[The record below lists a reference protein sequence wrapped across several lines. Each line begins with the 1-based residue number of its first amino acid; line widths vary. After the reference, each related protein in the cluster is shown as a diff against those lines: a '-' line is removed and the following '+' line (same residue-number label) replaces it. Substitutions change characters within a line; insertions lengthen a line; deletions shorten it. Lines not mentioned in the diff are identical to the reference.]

1 METGRERPIGVF
13 DSGVGGISTLKSM
26 IRILPEER
34 FLYYGDMKNAPYG
47 TKTADEVL
55 QCVRGVVEKLQEQDI
70 KALVI
75 ACNTA
80 TGAAAAALRAE
91 LTIPV
96 IAMEPALKPA
106 VERHAG
112 GRILVMATAMTL
124 KEKKFFDLWDQYRD
138 TADIVPVPCDPDQ
151 FDGELERYYPE
162 KVDSVADI
170 VAEFNI
176 NPEEIEEEGGDE
188 EDLAN
193 AAPIIKFV
201 DAVIAQAVHD
211 KASDIHFEPFEKNF
225 RIRYRVDCAL
235 YEMPPPPRSLAAPVI
250 SRIKII
256 SGLNISERRRPQDGR
271 IQIKVNGRPVDLRV
285 SCLPTSHGES
295 VVLRVLDRSVVNL
308 ELDALGIGKDVLE
321 KIRELIHLPNG
332 ILLVTGP
339 TGSGKTTTLYSA
351 LGEINNPSDKLLTA
365 EDPVEYDIEGIIQ
378 CPINDAVGMTFDKAL
393 RAFLRQDPDRI
404 LVGEIRDFITAQI
417 AVEASLTGHFVF
429 STLHTN
435 DAASTVTRLVDM
447 GVEPFLIASSLVGV
461 LGQRLIRRVC
471 KNCMT
476 EYVPTDEDLDRLNL
490 ERGQVEGKTFVYGK
504 GCPLCNN
511 TGYRG
516 RKALTELLVVNNEL
530 REMIS
535 NGAPANEIADKACEC
550 GMRPLREDGLLAIF
564 NHETTVDEVVRYT

>member
-1 METGRERPIGVF
+1 MTDIENSALIDLILNEYGAANPQLKEQLDAVIEECERSGKSAFEIVTNFGLFTRE
-13 DSGVGGISTLKSM
+13 DL
-26 IRILPEER
+26 
-34 FLYYGDMKNAPYG
+34 
-47 TKTADEVL
+47 L
-55 QCVRGVVEKLQEQDI
+55 QCMADNLGTYVWNPKTFGDISRDVIEKVDLNLARTHQVIPLRYDDLGIELAMRRPLDYQTVE
-70 KALVI
+70 
-75 ACNTA
+75 
-80 TGAAAAALRAE
+80 ALRF
-91 LTIPV
+91 
-96 IAMEPALKPA
+96 
-106 VERHAG
+106 
-112 GRILVMATAMTL
+112 ILN
-124 KEKKFFDLWDQYRD
+124 K
-138 TADIVPVPCDPDQ
+138 DILAVPCDPDV

-176 NPEEIEEEGGDE
+176 NPDELEDEGDD

-201 DAVIAQAVHD
+201 DAVIKQAVHD

-225 RIRYRVDCAL
+225 RIRYRVDGAL

-271 IQIKVNGRPVDLRV
+271 IQMKVNGRPVDLRV

-476 EYVPTDEDLDRLNL
+476 EYIPTDEDLDRLNL

>member
-1 METGRERPIGVF
+1 MTDIENSALIDLLLNEYGAANPQLKEQLDAVAEECER
-13 DSGVGGISTLKSM
+13 SGKSAYEVIANFGLM
-26 IRILPEER
+26 
-34 FLYYGDMKNAPYG
+34 
-47 TKTADEVL
+47 TKQDQL
-55 QCVRGVVEKLQEQDI
+55 QCIAANLGSYVWDPKSFGDISRDVIEKVDLNL
-70 KALVI
+70 ARTHLVI
-75 ACNTA
+75 PLRYDDLSIELAMRRPLDYQTVE
-80 TGAAAAALRAE
+80 ALRF
-91 LTIPV
+91 
-96 IAMEPALKPA
+96 
-106 VERHAG
+106 
-112 GRILVMATAMTL
+112 ILN
-124 KEKKFFDLWDQYRD
+124 K
-138 TADIVPVPCDPDQ
+138 DILAVPCDPDV

-176 NPEEIEEEGGDE
+176 NPEELEEEGDE

-201 DAVIAQAVHD
+201 DAVIKQAVYD

-225 RIRYRVDCAL
+225 RIRYRVDGAL

-271 IQIKVNGRPVDLRV
+271 IQMKVNGRPVDLRV

-295 VVLRVLDRSVVNL
+295 AVLRVLDRSVVNL
-308 ELDALGIGKDVLE
+308 QLDALGIGQDVLD

-351 LGEINNPSDKLLTA
+351 LGEINNPEDKLLTA
-365 EDPVEYDIEGIIQ
+365 EDPVEYDIEGIVQ
-378 CPINDAVGMTFDKAL
+378 CPINDAVGMTFEKAL

-404 LVGEIRDFITAQI
+404 LVGEIRDFVTAQI

-435 DAASTVTRLVDM
+435 DAASTVTRLADM

-504 GCPLCNN
+504 GCPVCNN
-511 TGYRG
+511 TGYKG
-516 RKALTELLVVNNEL
+516 RKALTELLVVNNVL

-535 NGAPANEIADKACEC
+535 SGAPANELADKACEF

-564 NHETTVDEVVRYT
+564 NHETSVDEVVR

>member
-1 METGRERPIGVF
+1 MSDIENSALIDLLLNEYGAANPQ
-13 DSGVGGISTLKSM
+13 LKEQ
-26 IRILPEER
+26 L
-34 FLYYGDMKNAPYG
+34 D
-47 TKTADEVL
+47 
-55 QCVRGVVEKLQEQDI
+55 GVVEECERSGKSAYEVISDFGLMSKPELLQNMANNLGSYVWDPKAHGDI
-70 KALVI
+70 ARDVI
-75 ACNTA
+75 EKVDLNLARTHQVIPLRYDDNSIELAMRRPLDYQTVE
-80 TGAAAAALRAE
+80 ALRF
-91 LTIPV
+91 
-96 IAMEPALKPA
+96 
-106 VERHAG
+106 
-112 GRILVMATAMTL
+112 ILN
-124 KEKKFFDLWDQYRD
+124 K
-138 TADIVPVPCDPDQ
+138 DIVPVPCDPDQ

-176 NPEEIEEEGGDE
+176 NPEELEEEGGDE

-225 RIRYRVDCAL
+225 RIRYRVDGAL

-271 IQIKVNGRPVDLRV
+271 IQKKINGRPVDLRV

-308 ELDALGIGKDVLE
+308 QLDALGIGQDVLD
-321 KIRELIHLPNG
+321 KIRDLIHLPNG

-351 LGEINNPSDKLLTA
+351 LGEINNPEDKLLTA
-365 EDPVEYDIEGIIQ
+365 EDPVEYDIEGIVQ
-378 CPINDAVGMTFDKAL
+378 CPINDAVGMTFEKAL

-404 LVGEIRDFITAQI
+404 LVGEIRDFVTAQI

-435 DAASTVTRLVDM
+435 DAASTITRLTDM

-471 KNCMT
+471 KNCMV

-504 GCPLCNN
+504 GCPVCNN
-511 TGYRG
+511 TGYKG

-535 NGAPANEIADKACEC
+535 NGVPANELADKACEY

-564 NHETTVDEVVRYT
+564 NHETSVDEVVRYT

>member
-1 METGRERPIGVF
+1 MTDIENSALIDLLLNEYGVANPQLKEQLEAVVEECERSGKSAYEVIANFGLFTKQELLQSMAENLGSYVWDPKASGDIARDVIEKVDLNLARTHQVIPVKCD
-13 DSGVGGISTLKSM
+13 DSGIELAMRRPLDYQTVEALRFILNKD
-26 IRILPEER
+26 ILP
-34 FLYYGDMKNAPYG
+34 
-47 TKTADEVL
+47 
-55 QCVRGVVEKLQEQDI
+55 I
-70 KALVI
+70 
-75 ACNTA
+75 
-80 TGAAAAALRAE
+80 
-91 LTIPV
+91 
-96 IAMEPALKPA
+96 
-106 VERHAG
+106 
-112 GRILVMATAMTL
+112 
-124 KEKKFFDLWDQYRD
+124 
-138 TADIVPVPCDPDQ
+138 PCDPDV
-151 FDGELERYYPE
+151 FDAELERYYPE

-176 NPEEIEEEGGDE
+176 NPEELEEEADE

-201 DAVIAQAVHD
+201 DAVIKQAVYD

-225 RIRYRVDCAL
+225 RIRYRVDGAL

-271 IQIKVNGRPVDLRV
+271 IQMKVNGRPVDLRV

-308 ELDALGIGKDVLE
+308 QLDALGIGQDVLD
-321 KIRELIHLPNG
+321 KMRELIHLPNG

-351 LGEINNPSDKLLTA
+351 LGEINNPEDKLLTA
-365 EDPVEYDIEGIIQ
+365 EDPVEYDIEGIVQ
-378 CPINDAVGMTFDKAL
+378 CPINDAVGMTFEKAL

-404 LVGEIRDFITAQI
+404 LVGEIRDFVTAQI

-435 DAASTVTRLVDM
+435 DAASTVTRLADM

-476 EYVPTDEDLDRLNL
+476 EYVPTDEDLERLNL

-504 GCPLCNN
+504 GCPVCNN
-511 TGYRG
+511 TGYKG

-535 NGAPANEIADKACEC
+535 NGAPANELADKACEF

-564 NHETTVDEVVRYT
+564 NHETSVDEVIRYT

>member
-1 METGRERPIGVF
+1 MTDIENSALIDLLLNEYGPKNPKLKEQLDAVTEECER
-13 DSGVGGISTLKSM
+13 SGKSAYEV
-26 IRILPEER
+26 IANFGL
-34 FLYYGDMKNAPYG
+34 FSKQDMLQAMAENLGSYVWDP
-47 TKTADEVL
+47 KTAGDVDRAAIDAVDSNLARTHQVIPVKLDDSSIEL
-55 QCVRGVVEKLQEQDI
+55 AMRRPLDYQTVE
-70 KALVI
+70 
-75 ACNTA
+75 
-80 TGAAAAALRAE
+80 ALRF
-91 LTIPV
+91 
-96 IAMEPALKPA
+96 
-106 VERHAG
+106 
-112 GRILVMATAMTL
+112 ILN
-124 KEKKFFDLWDQYRD
+124 K
-138 TADIVPVPCDPDQ
+138 DIIPVPCDPDV
-151 FDGELERYYPE
+151 FDAELERYYPE

-176 NPEEIEEEGGDE
+176 NPEEIQEDADE

-201 DAVIAQAVHD
+201 DAVIKQAVHD

-225 RIRYRVDCAL
+225 RIRYRVDGAL

-271 IQIKVNGRPVDLRV
+271 IQMKVNGRPVDLRV
-285 SCLPTSHGES
+285 SCLPTAYGES

-308 ELDALGIGKDVLE
+308 QLDALGIGQDVLD

-332 ILLVTGP
+332 IFLVTGP

-351 LGEINNPSDKLLTA
+351 LGEINNPEDKLLTA

-378 CPINDAVGMTFDKAL
+378 CPINDAVGMTFEKAL

-404 LVGEIRDFITAQI
+404 LVGEIRDFVTAQI

-435 DAASTVTRLVDM
+435 DAASTITRLTDM
-447 GVEPFLIASSLVGV
+447 GVEPFLIASSLTGV

-476 EYVPTDEDLDRLNL
+476 EYIPTDEDLDRLNL
-490 ERGQVEGKTFVYGK
+490 ERGQVEGRTFVYGK
-504 GCPLCNN
+504 GCHICNN
-511 TGYRG
+511 TGYKG

-535 NGAPANEIADKACEC
+535 NGAPANELADKACEF
-550 GMRPLREDGLLAIF
+550 GMRPLREDGLMAIY
-564 NHETTVDEVVRYT
+564 NHETSVDEVVRYT

>member
-1 METGRERPIGVF
+1 MTDIENSALIDLLLNEYGPKNPKLKEQLDAVTEECER
-13 DSGVGGISTLKSM
+13 SGKSAY
-26 IRILPEER
+26 E
-34 FLYYGDMKNAPYG
+34 
-47 TKTADEVL
+47 
-55 QCVRGVVEKLQEQDI
+55 
-70 KALVI
+70 VI
-75 ACNTA
+75 ANFGLFSKQDMLQA
-80 TGAAAAALRAE
+80 MAENLGSYVWDPKAAGDVERAAIEAVDSNLARTHQVLPVKVDDTSIELAMRRPLDYQTVEALRF
-91 LTIPV
+91 
-96 IAMEPALKPA
+96 
-106 VERHAG
+106 
-112 GRILVMATAMTL
+112 ILN
-124 KEKKFFDLWDQYRD
+124 K
-138 TADIVPVPCDPDQ
+138 DIIPVPCDPDV
-151 FDGELERYYPE
+151 FDAELERYYPE

-176 NPEEIEEEGGDE
+176 NPEEIQEDADE

-201 DAVIAQAVHD
+201 DAVIKQAVHD

-225 RIRYRVDCAL
+225 RIRYRVDGAL

-271 IQIKVNGRPVDLRV
+271 IQMKVNGRPVDLRV
-285 SCLPTSHGES
+285 SCLPTAYGES

-308 ELDALGIGKDVLE
+308 QLDALGIGQDVLD

-332 ILLVTGP
+332 IFLVTGP

-351 LGEINNPSDKLLTA
+351 LGEINNPEDKLLTA

-378 CPINDAVGMTFDKAL
+378 CPINDAVGMTFEKAL

-404 LVGEIRDFITAQI
+404 LVGEIRDFVTAQI

-435 DAASTVTRLVDM
+435 DAASTITRLTDM
-447 GVEPFLIASSLVGV
+447 GVEPFLIASSLTGV

-476 EYVPTDEDLDRLNL
+476 EYIPTDEDLDRLNL
-490 ERGQVEGKTFVYGK
+490 ERGQVEGRTFVYGK
-504 GCPLCNN
+504 GCHICNN
-511 TGYRG
+511 TGYKG

-535 NGAPANEIADKACEC
+535 NGAPANELADKACEF
-550 GMRPLREDGLLAIF
+550 GMRPLREDGLMAIY
-564 NHETTVDEVVRYT
+564 NHETSVDEVVRYT

>member
-1 METGRERPIGVF
+1 MIDIENSALVDLILNEYGAANPQLKEQLDAVAEECERSGKSAFEVISNFGLFTRADLLQCMADNLGSYVWDPKSFGDISRDVIEKVDLNLARTHQVIPLRYD
-13 DSGVGGISTLKSM
+13 DSGIELAMRRPLDYQT
-26 IRILPEER
+26 
-34 FLYYGDMKNAPYG
+34 
-47 TKTADEVL
+47 
-55 QCVRGVVEKLQEQDI
+55 VE
-70 KALVI
+70 
-75 ACNTA
+75 
-80 TGAAAAALRAE
+80 ALRF
-91 LTIPV
+91 
-96 IAMEPALKPA
+96 
-106 VERHAG
+106 
-112 GRILVMATAMTL
+112 ILN
-124 KEKKFFDLWDQYRD
+124 K
-138 TADIVPVPCDPDQ
+138 DIVPVPCDPDI

-176 NPEEIEEEGGDE
+176 NPEEIEEEGDD

-201 DAVIAQAVHD
+201 DAVIKQAVHD

-225 RIRYRVDCAL
+225 RIRYRVDGAL

-271 IQIKVNGRPVDLRV
+271 IQMKVNGRPVDLRV

-308 ELDALGIGKDVLE
+308 QLDALGIGQDVLD

-351 LGEINNPSDKLLTA
+351 LGEINNPEDKLLTA

-378 CPINDAVGMTFDKAL
+378 CPINDAVGMTFEKAL

-404 LVGEIRDFITAQI
+404 LVGEIRDFVTAQI

-435 DAASTVTRLVDM
+435 DAASTVTRLADM

-476 EYVPTDEDLDRLNL
+476 EYIPTDEDLDRLNL

-504 GCPLCNN
+504 GCPICNN
-511 TGYRG
+511 TGYKG

-535 NGAPANEIADKACEC
+535 NGAPANELADKACEY

-564 NHETTVDEVVRYT
+564 NHETSVDEVVRYT

>member
-1 METGRERPIGVF
+1 MTDIENSALIDLILNEHGAANPQ
-13 DSGVGGISTLKSM
+13 LKEQM
-26 IRILPEER
+26 
-34 FLYYGDMKNAPYG
+34 DA
-47 TKTADEVL
+47 
-55 QCVRGVVEKLQEQDI
+55 VVEECERSGKSAYEVIVNFGLFTKEDLLQAMADNLGSYVWDPKAFGDI
-70 KALVI
+70 SRDVI
-75 ACNTA
+75 EKVDLTLTRTHQVIPIRCDDLGIDLAMRRPLDYQTVE
-80 TGAAAAALRAE
+80 ALRF
-91 LTIPV
+91 
-96 IAMEPALKPA
+96 
-106 VERHAG
+106 
-112 GRILVMATAMTL
+112 ILN
-124 KEKKFFDLWDQYRD
+124 K
-138 TADIVPVPCDPDQ
+138 DILPVPCDPDV

-176 NPEEIEEEGGDE
+176 NPDELEDEGDD

-201 DAVIAQAVHD
+201 DAVIKQAVHD

-225 RIRYRVDCAL
+225 RIRYRVDGAL

-271 IQIKVNGRPVDLRV
+271 IQMKVNGRPVDLRV

-351 LGEINNPSDKLLTA
+351 LGEINNPTDKLLTA

>member
-1 METGRERPIGVF
+1 MT
-13 DSGVGGISTLKSM
+13 
-26 IRILPEER
+26 
-34 FLYYGDMKNAPYG
+34 
-47 TKTADEVL
+47 
-55 QCVRGVVEKLQEQDI
+55 DI
-70 KALVI
+70 ENSALVDLI
-75 ACNTA
+75 LNEY
-80 TGAAAAALRAE
+80 GAANPQLKEQLDAVAEECERSGKSAFEVITNFGLFSRADLLKCMADNLGSYVWEPKSFGDIGRDVIEKVDLNLARTHQVIPLRYDDFGIELAMRRPLDYQTVEALRF
-91 LTIPV
+91 
-96 IAMEPALKPA
+96 
-106 VERHAG
+106 
-112 GRILVMATAMTL
+112 ILN
-124 KEKKFFDLWDQYRD
+124 K
-138 TADIVPVPCDPDQ
+138 DIIPVPCDPDA

-176 NPEEIEEEGGDE
+176 NPEEIEEEGDE

-201 DAVIAQAVHD
+201 DAVITQAVHD

-225 RIRYRVDCAL
+225 RIRYRVDGAL

-271 IQIKVNGRPVDLRV
+271 IQMKVNGRPVDLRV

-308 ELDALGIGKDVLE
+308 QLDALGIGQDVLD
-321 KIRELIHLPNG
+321 KIRELIHMPNG

-351 LGEINNPSDKLLTA
+351 LGEINNPEDKLLTA

-378 CPINDAVGMTFDKAL
+378 SPINDAVGMTFEKAL

-404 LVGEIRDFITAQI
+404 LVGEIRDFVTAQI

-435 DAASTVTRLVDM
+435 DAASTITRLTDM
-447 GVEPFLIASSLVGV
+447 GIEPFLIASSLVGV

-476 EYVPTDEDLDRLNL
+476 EYIPTDEDLDRLNL

-504 GCPLCNN
+504 GCPICNN
-511 TGYRG
+511 TGYKG

-535 NGAPANEIADKACEC
+535 NGAPANELADKACQFV
-550 GMRPLREDGLLAIF
+550 MRPLREDGLLAIF
-564 NHETTVDEVVRYT
+564 NHETSVDEVVRYT

>member
-1 METGRERPIGVF
+1 MTDIENSALIDLLLNE
-13 DSGVGGISTLKSM
+13 
-26 IRILPEER
+26 
-34 FLYYGDMKNAPYG
+34 YG
-47 TKTADEVL
+47 TANPQLKEQLDAVIEECERSGKTAFEVITNFGLFTREDLL
-55 QCVRGVVEKLQEQDI
+55 QCIANNLGTYVWNPKAQGDI
-70 KALVI
+70 PRDVIDKVDLNLARTHLVI
-75 ACNTA
+75 PLRYDDQSIELAMRRPLDYQTVE
-80 TGAAAAALRAE
+80 ALRF
-91 LTIPV
+91 
-96 IAMEPALKPA
+96 
-106 VERHAG
+106 
-112 GRILVMATAMTL
+112 ILN
-124 KEKKFFDLWDQYRD
+124 K
-138 TADIVPVPCDPDQ
+138 DIGAVPCDPDI

-176 NPEEIEEEGGDE
+176 NPEELEDENGD

-201 DAVIAQAVHD
+201 DAVIKQAVQD

-225 RIRYRVDCAL
+225 RIRYRVDGAL

-271 IQIKVNGRPVDLRV
+271 IQMKINGRPVDLRV

-308 ELDALGIGKDVLE
+308 ELDALGIGQDVLD

-351 LGEINNPSDKLLTA
+351 LGEINSPSDKLLTA

-378 CPINDAVGMTFDKAL
+378 CPINDAVGMTFEKAL

-404 LVGEIRDFITAQI
+404 LVGEIRDFVTAQI

-504 GCPLCNN
+504 GCPICNN
-511 TGYRG
+511 TGYKG